1 MTNTIAQPTLNHRE
15 MQVLVLSALGKTQ
28 AEIARTLYVSPETIK
43 VANRTLREKLG
54 APTTTNAVYKAMRWG
69 LFD

>member
-1 MTNTIAQPTLNHRE
+1 MPTTISQLALNHRE
-15 MQVLVLSALGKTQ
+15 LQILVLSALGKTQ
-28 AEIARTLYVSPETIK
+28 SEIAQTLHVSPETIK
-43 VANRTLREKLG
+43 ASNRSLREKLD